1 MAAKAELTRG
11 VITLQQTEQW
21 HILTDQPMRA
31 LRKPL
36 VNFEG
41 CTTASQCIGSIDVPN
56 PADCWQVTMGAKKNM
71 GQEVIELDD
80 SEQVVEKDE
89 FDDLF
94 DDLDDFEIESDEFD
108 DLLDEF

>member
-1 MAAKAELTRG
+1 MG
-11 VITLQQTEQW
+11 VVS
-21 HILTDQPMRA
+21 R
-31 LRKPL
+31 
-36 VNFEG
+36 
-41 CTTASQCIGSIDVPN
+41 SIKKKN
-56 PADCWQVTMGAKKNM
+56 AKKNLD
-71 GQEVIELDD
+71 QAVIELDD

>member
-1 MAAKAELTRG
+1 ML
-11 VITLQQTEQW
+11 
-21 HILTDQPMRA
+21 M
-31 LRKPL
+31 KP
-36 VNFEG
+36 NNE
-41 CTTASQCIGSIDVPN
+41 
-56 PADCWQVTMGAKKNM
+56 
-71 GQEVIELDD
+71 IELDD